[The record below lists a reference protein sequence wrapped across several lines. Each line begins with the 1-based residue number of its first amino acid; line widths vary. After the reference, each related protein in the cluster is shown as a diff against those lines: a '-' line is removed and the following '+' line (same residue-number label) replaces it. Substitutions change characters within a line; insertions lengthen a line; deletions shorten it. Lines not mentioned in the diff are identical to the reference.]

1 MPVWDLGGV
10 WRREDIS
17 LPDYL
22 SEDELDSLPALLLV
36 LLLVA
41 VLCIV
46 YRFLRCRTRP
56 RRKRQ
61 TRLRR
66 LMTSIRVPAVW
77 SLALLCT
84 VLLLVAKLRI
94 KRSLDHWTRPIH
106 KALSQLRRSMWHPSG
121 SWLCKLLLS
130 TKALLFAALS
140 SYIWIVCYFLHHKQH
155 LSWWSVHDIH
165 LSTGHTSST
174 TPRTASEDLM
184 WTFVLPTPK

>member
-1 MPVWDLGGV
+1 MLTCPLRNLYKSQKLLSLSVEGEMPVWDLGGV

-66 LMTSIRVPAVW
+66 LMTSIRVPAV
-77 SLALLCT
+77 
-84 VLLLVAKLRI
+84 
-94 KRSLDHWTRPIH
+94 
-106 KALSQLRRSMWHPSG
+106 
-121 SWLCKLLLS
+121 
-130 TKALLFAALS
+130 
-140 SYIWIVCYFLHHKQH
+140 
-155 LSWWSVHDIH
+155 
-165 LSTGHTSST
+165 
-174 TPRTASEDLM
+174 
-184 WTFVLPTPK
+184 